1 MNERYTTP
9 TLPSRK
15 YIELIGTA
23 ICVFNSNNSF
33 VIENILRM
41 DKTKEDSWH
50 SLLDKVSGK
59 LIADIQK
66 TITAHSND
74 TIANLFSEIVE
85 IRNRIVHSFQI
96 TESSVAIDDPDHQ
109 MLATKHLKSGKQE
122 LITEEYLMSFI
133 KKNEELST
141 KLHQFRG
148 H

>member
-1 MNERYTTP
+1 M
-9 TLPSRK
+9 
-15 YIELIGTA
+15 
-23 ICVFNSNNSF
+23 
-33 VIENILRM
+33 
-41 DKTKEDSWH
+41 
-50 SLLDKVSGK
+50 
-59 LIADIQK
+59 
-66 TITAHSND
+66 
-74 TIANLFSEIVE
+74 E